1 MSCRARL
8 YCSHCPKSTHLYP
21 VCVQILCSVLAER
34 VIATPVRLLVPLDEG
49 TPLLHELGPV
59 LSCLLQR
66 HQALR
71 HGARVPHYF
80 DNLGWQLGAQ
90 RAQQLLRR
98 LYHFSTAA
106 LQKKP
111 KHFCREVSGLGAFA
125 GSESG
130 LAPPVEA
137 LRWDVGGRDDP
148 RVGIDEPQ
156 SNEAAV
162 TWFRWILEAERGDAM
177 LTRGVSI
184 PGRFLQ
190 GKNRL

>member
-1 MSCRARL
+1 MSCRTRL
-8 YCSHCPKSTHLYP
+8 YCFHDPKSAQLYP
-21 VCVQILCSVLAER
+21 GCIQILCSVLAER
-34 VIATPVRLLVPLDEG
+34 VIATPVRPLAPLNEG

-59 LSCLLQR
+59 FSCLLQR

-71 HGARVPHYF
+71 HGTGAPHHLK
-80 DNLGWQLGAQ
+80 NLGWQLGAQ

-106 LQKKP
+106 LQKKL
-111 KHFCREVSGLGAFA
+111 KHFCREVSGFGALA

-137 LRWDVGGRDDP
+137 LRRDVGGRDDP

-156 SNEAAV
+156 GNEAAV
-162 TWFRWILEAERGDAM
+162 TRFRWILDAERGDAM
-177 LTRGVSI
+177 LAGGVSI

-190 GKNRL
+190 GRNRL